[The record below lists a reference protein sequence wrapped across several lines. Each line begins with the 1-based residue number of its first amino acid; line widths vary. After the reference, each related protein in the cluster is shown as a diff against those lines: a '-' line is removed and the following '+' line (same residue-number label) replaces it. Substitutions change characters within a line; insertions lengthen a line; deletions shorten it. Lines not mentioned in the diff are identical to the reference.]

1 MKAIWNENVQL
12 YNGLMEDG
20 DIKGTWSQAIMP
32 NIFYLVTFNI
42 YVC

>member
-20 DIKGTWSQAIMP
+20 DIKGTW
-32 NIFYLVTFNI
+32 
-42 YVC
+42 

>member
-1 MKAIWNENVQL
+1 MNAIWNENVQL

-20 DIKGTWSQAIMP
+20 DIKGTWSQAIMS

-42 YVC
+42 YIC